1 MCHMTTIRQRYQSE
15 LQGRVAAMTTVF
27 AEHEGES
34 VSQRPLLLLPTDFT
48 HEPSSRETANDWVIV
63 FTLLI
68 YGWITFSELW
78 VTTGNYSENTRNGR
92 MGNFLQKVGNLFVL
106 VSSDAIT
113 WRSSGVCSTGFS
125 ATFHQDI
132 GGTPSDHFGRFK
144 DGSEA
149 CCDLWSG
156 DDYTDRETGGLK
168 TICLSLVCLSFPI
181 LNLWFSFLFRL
192 HYFSTLFVSL
202 KHQKPKPAFSDD

>member
-48 HEPSSRETANDWVIV
+48 HKPSSRETANDWVIV

-78 VTTGNYSENTRNGR
+78 VTTGNCSENTRNGR

-113 WRSSGVCSTGFS
+113 WRSSGVCSAGFS
-125 ATFHQDI
+125 ATSTRTLEGHHQIILADLKMAVRPAVI
-132 GGTPSDHFGRFK
+132 SGLETITLTERQ
-144 DGSEA
+144 EA
-149 CCDLWSG
+149 W
-156 DDYTDRETGGLK
+156 K
-168 TICLSLVCLSFPI
+168 
-181 LNLWFSFLFRL
+181 LF
-192 HYFSTLFVSL
+192 
-202 KHQKPKPAFSDD
+202 A